1 MAMMAVL
8 GELNDGAEIK
18 DFKLLEQSMITIAV
32 RVFCSISNQRLA

>member
-18 DFKLLEQSMITIAV
+18 DFKLLEVCFAALVTSDLLRATIL
-32 RVFCSISNQRLA
+32 SH